1 MTLIADQ
8 LAVYNFFA
16 AKQNA
21 QQFDS
26 VAALQA
32 AVDAGTHKRNLIP
45 TFQYHGVFAD
55 THQIVASLWSV
66 NYGVDWA
73 KVQDGSVREH
83 YRRHQTK
90 DTLKFT
96 NHTLDTGE
104 VFENYNYRDGKS
116 IRSGLDG
123 VENQFTTFCTW
134 DTLPDEYKSL
144 LQTYPHKDAVFG
156 WSDRAYGKIIYVNK
170 Q

>member
-1 MTLIADQ
+1 MTLTVNQ

-26 VAALQA
+26 VDALQA
-32 AVDAGTHKRNLIP
+32 AVDSGTHKPNLLP
-45 TFQYHGVFAD
+45 TFQYHGVSAV
-55 THQIVASLWSV
+55 THEIIASLWSV
-66 NYGVDWA
+66 NYGVDFA
-73 KVQDGSVREH
+73 KVQNGTVIEH

-90 DTLKFT
+90 GELKFT
-96 NHTLDTGE
+96 NHALDTSE
-104 VFENYNYRDGKS
+104 VFERYHYCDNKS

-123 VENQFTTFCTW
+123 VENQFTTFCDW
-134 DTLPDEYKSL
+134 DSLPDDYKTL
-144 LQTYPHKDAVFG
+144 LETYPSKDAIFG
-156 WSDRAYGKIIYVNK
+156 WSDRSYGKIVYVNK